1 MHCYSHLHIDA
12 ETQFFCICGWQAR
25 TGPETLCRVSV
36 ASRIANILVLYSC
49 THWPLRISVV
59 MSQATPA
66 ASSPEPEPSLHISTL
81 FSIQVTYHVP
91 VLKSSSGASSKGRG
105 KGQLKTKKETKSK
118 ELSFSVN
125 ESNFVVFLE
134 ALLKIHNEK
143 KYCVTAQ
150 KPFSFKYYYHSQS

>member
-1 MHCYSHLHIDA
+1 
-12 ETQFFCICGWQAR
+12 
-25 TGPETLCRVSV
+25 
-36 ASRIANILVLYSC
+36 
-49 THWPLRISVV
+49 

-105 KGQLKTKKETKSK
+105 KGQSKTKKETKSK

-125 ESNFVVFLE
+125 ESNFVAFLE

-143 KYCVTAQ
+143 KYRVMAQ
-150 KPFSFKYYYHSQS
+150 KPFSFKYYYHSRS